1 MDTFKCWVEET
12 KEDFI
17 GKGQGNFL
25 SSASVLHLASVTQ
38 HDVSIK
44 TQQTRHL
51 KYLLSIGYSLEGLM
65 LKFQYFGYLMQ
76 RADSLEK
83 TPDAGKD
90 WGQEEK
96 GATEDEMAGWH
107 HRLNGHGFEQTSG
120 DGEGQGSLHATVHE
134 AAKSWTRLSNGMMA
148 AYWI

>member
-1 MDTFKCWVEET
+1 MEET

-25 SSASVLHLASVTQ
+25 GSASVVHLASLTQ

-44 TQQTRHL
+44 TQQTEHL
-51 KYLLSIGYSLEGLM
+51 KFYLLSIGYSLEGLM

-90 WGQEEK
+90 
-96 GATEDEMAGWH
+96 
-107 HRLNGHGFEQTSG
+107 
-120 DGEGQGSLHATVHE
+120 
-134 AAKSWTRLSNGMMA
+134 
-148 AYWI
+148 